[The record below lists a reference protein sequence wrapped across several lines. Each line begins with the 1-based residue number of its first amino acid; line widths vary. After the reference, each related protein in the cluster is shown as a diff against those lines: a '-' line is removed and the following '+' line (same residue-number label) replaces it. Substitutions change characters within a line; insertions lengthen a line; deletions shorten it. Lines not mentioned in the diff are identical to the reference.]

1 MRLSQETYVDRMVAQ
16 FLPTSV
22 RPVTTPMTTDIT
34 LSLSESMSPDTPE
47 GKADMKRTVSGITK
61 VPPVRS
67 TYPTGHLAGHNI
79 GSG

>member
-34 LSLSESMSPDTPE
+34 LSL
-47 GKADMKRTVSGITK
+47 
-61 VPPVRS
+61 
-67 TYPTGHLAGHNI
+67 NQ
-79 GSG
+79 